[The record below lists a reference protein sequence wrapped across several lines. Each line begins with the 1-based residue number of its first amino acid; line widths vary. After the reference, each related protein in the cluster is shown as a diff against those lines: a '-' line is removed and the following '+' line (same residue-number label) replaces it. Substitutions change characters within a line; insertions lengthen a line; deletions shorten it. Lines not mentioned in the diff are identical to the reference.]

1 MCNMMLIPVM
11 RNYFIHNCALFSLL
25 YPDGAALYTTVSL
38 LTDRNNRP
46 LHGYKKRTLTMVPSK
61 VLSGLWVLQEKVDTR
76 VSTFSLPNHFLF
88 LGIYGIIELSKDE
101 RR

>member
-1 MCNMMLIPVM
+1 MLRQIWCEGSFAAQKA
-11 RNYFIHNCALFSLL
+11 RHNLRCLYRRGLEAAEEHCLLSAMALNLKRM
-25 YPDGAALYTTVSL
+25 VSCL
-38 LTDRNNRP
+38 
-46 LHGYKKRTLTMVPSK
+46 G

>member
-1 MCNMMLIPVM
+1 V
-11 RNYFIHNCALFSLL
+11 
-25 YPDGAALYTTVSL
+25 
-38 LTDRNNRP
+38 
-46 LHGYKKRTLTMVPSK
+46 KE

>member
-1 MCNMMLIPVM
+1 MLSILG
-11 RNYFIHNCALFSLL
+11 YIKSESYCT
-25 YPDGAALYTTVSL
+25 G
-38 LTDRNNRP
+38 
-46 LHGYKKRTLTMVPSK
+46 GIYKKTELESFT

>member
-1 MCNMMLIPVM
+1 MP
-11 RNYFIHNCALFSLL
+11 
-25 YPDGAALYTTVSL
+25 GQK
-38 LTDRNNRP
+38 NR
-46 LHGYKKRTLTMVPSK
+46 KKRSAVYRT